1 MAPAKVAS
9 EAFRLNAEKLN
20 SLDPD
25 WKECCNCPFTSRKKA
40 AGLSFR
46 FPHSSGDFFLC
57 KSARWRSD
65 AGRDWE
71 SDNFL
76 HSWALSHLQVMGYL
90 EECEVVYG
98 NWSYFRAI
106 MGGWL
111 GHKNLFRGF
120 ENSSWQTLRTSQ
132 VCLPNWCD
140 TLSGHTELEI
150 TNKQTDR
157 RHKPQECDLFGWM
170 DWAYGSWKKY
180 GSPVTNVPQ
189 VQGNHRFQKMAD
201 IWCDG

>member
-1 MAPAKVAS
+1 MQKNWTPLTQIGKNVATVHS
-9 EAFRLNAEKLN
+9 HPERRLLGSASAFLIHLET
-20 SLDPD
+20 
-25 WKECCNCPFTSRKKA
+25 FFFVSR
-40 AGLSFR
+40 
-46 FPHSSGDFFLC
+46 
-57 KSARWRSD
+57 ARWRSD

-98 NWSYFRAI
+98 NWVYFRAI

-120 ENSSWQTLRTSQ
+120 ENSSWQTLRNSQ

-150 TNKQTDR
+150 TNKQTN

-170 DWAYGSWKKY
+170 DWAYGNWKKY
-180 GSPVTNVPQ
+180 GSTVTNVPQ
-189 VQGNHRFQKMAD
+189 VQGNHRFRKMAD